1 MAVMYYGEDD
11 LIKLGKDK
19 FLALTDEQKF
29 EAFQSAQ
36 GFIYDLKTYKARS
49 SKLTKILDAIG
60 IVYEEYKR
68 TE

>member
-1 MAVMYYGEDD
+1 MYYRKDEI
-11 LIKLGKDK
+11 IKLDKDK

-29 EAFQSAQ
+29 EAFQAAQ
-36 GFIYDLKTYKARS
+36 GFTYDLKICRERD

>member
-1 MAVMYYGEDD
+1 MYYGEDD
-11 LIKLGKDK
+11 LVKLEKEK

-36 GFIYDLKTYKARS
+36 GFIYDLKTYKARNS
-49 SKLTKILDAIG
+49 RLTKILDAIG
-60 IVYEEYKR
+60 IVYEGYKR